1 MPTFRIEGY
10 VFRSIRPTGR
20 TSLHIHVLRDKAEAK
35 VWLKPVALQHN
46 HGYTERQMREV
57 LRLVGEN
64 AATFFRPVRLLSLK

>member
-1 MPTFRIEGY
+1 M
-10 VFRSIRPTGR
+10 
-20 TSLHIHVLRDKAEAK
+20 LRDNAEAK

-64 AATFFRPVRLLSLK
+64 SATFLEAWDGYFAQLDS